1 MVEKVEYSVQLFYFF
16 WYFEVGVYMND
27 FKTKAINGI
36 GDNLLKILSVNLTY
50 DSYNVIKDI
59 TKENN
64 DKKEN
69 YYLVTVL
76 GNKKIDLKKFR
87 IENGLRH
94 L

>member
-16 WYFEVGVYMND
+16 WYFEVGVNMND

-64 DKKEN
+64 EK
-69 YYLVTVL
+69 
-76 GNKKIDLKKFR
+76 KKIIHSLWLDLMKIAMF
-87 IENGLRH
+87 ILMI
-94 L
+94 